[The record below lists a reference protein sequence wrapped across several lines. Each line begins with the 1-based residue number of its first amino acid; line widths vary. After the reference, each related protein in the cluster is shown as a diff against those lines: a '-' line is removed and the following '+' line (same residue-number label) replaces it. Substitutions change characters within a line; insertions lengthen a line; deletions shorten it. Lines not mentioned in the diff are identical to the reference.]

1 MAIRRRTRIVDR
13 DGVTGRLHGVVLV
26 KGEEPVARVRLSHG
40 VELMIPFDVLQHDSG
55 GGYRLPGRWSDFAAR
70 SDTGTTTIPVIQ
82 ERVTVSVRPAP
93 ERKMRVRRRVVSE
106 PKVVE
111 TPLWHER
118 IDIQRVP
125 VGAIVDSAPAA
136 RQEEDVLIVPVV
148 EEVAVVEKRLRVR
161 EELRIRVIRE
171 RRIHRE
177 TVELRRHEVD
187 IEPVEQP
194 PTTKPITRKGE
205 KP

>member
-26 KGEEPVARVRLSHG
+26 KGDEPLARVRLSHG
-40 VELMIPFDVLQHDSG
+40 VELMIPFEVLQHDSG
-55 GGYRLPGRWSDFAAR
+55 GGYRLPGRWSDFAGR
-70 SDTGTTTIPVIQ
+70 SDRGTTTIPVIQ

-93 ERKMRVRRRVVSE
+93 ERKVRVRRRVVSE
-106 PKVVE
+106 PQVVE

-161 EELRIRVIRE
+161 EELRIRVVRE

-187 IEPVEQP
+187 IEPAEQAP
-194 PTTKPITRKGE
+194 PTKPTTPKGE
-205 KP
+205 